1 MQSIAISERTL
12 YVLEALDPGQTLARK
27 VEKLAEQEL
36 LRRLARY
43 QLTDYTFRRKYEMS
57 LVEFEAANVVEK
69 YGYSFEVESDHQDWD
84 LAVDGIQT
92 VQRQLTQLRGTDI
105 DSR

>member
-1 MQSIAISERTL
+1 MQSTAISERTL
-12 YVLEALDPGQTLARK
+12 YVLEALDPGQTLERK

-43 QLTDYTFRRKYEMS
+43 QLADYTFRRKYEMS
-57 LVEFEAANVVEK
+57 LAEFEAADVVK
-69 YGYSFEVESDHQDWD
+69 KHGYSFEVESDHQDWD

-92 VQRQLTQLRGTDI
+92 VQRQLVQIAGIL
-105 DSR
+105 